1 MKKKAHRH
9 HRHQAQNP
17 LNQKNQVRQAVVQM
31 TVAHR
36 QKQVMNNDLKV

>member
-17 LNQKNQVRQAVVQM
+17 LNQKNQVHQAVVQM
-31 TVAHR
+31 AVAHR